1 MISALLQVL
10 SYVLVI
16 SVLVTVHEFG
26 HFWVARRLGFK
37 VLRFS
42 IGFGRPVV
50 TRIGHDGTEF
60 VLSAIPLGGYVR
72 LADERD
78 GPIAEADLPRTF
90 TRRPVSHR
98 IAVLLAGVA
107 ANFLFAWLA
116 YTALYLH
123 GVPGIRAVIT
133 SVRADSLAAAAGLR
147 AGDEIISVQGR
158 AVLGIDDTLMD
169 TVEAVLDDGALR
181 YEVRR
186 GTETVT
192 TQVVIPQAQRRAL
205 TEPGALEAGLG
216 VEFVQ
221 PSLPPVIG
229 AMAEDSSARAA
240 GLIAGDRILAVDGQS
255 VADFAALRHLIR
267 PRAGEPVTLRIRRGE
282 TERDVPVTVAAEVE
296 SPTTGRRV
304 GRLGILPQGPGT
316 WPQGVETVERYGPI
330 GAAAAGAKLFYKT
343 VAATGTVVR
352 HMVSGT
358 ASSRNI
364 SGPVGIA
371 KVAAM
376 SLLAGWPAFLS
387 LLAGISIGLGIL
399 NLLPLPLLDGG
410 QVMVQLYEGL
420 TGGPLTDRTQGML
433 QRVGFAI
440 LILLTVLAVYNDLSR
455 PG

>member
-158 AVLGIDDTLMD
+158 AVLGIDDTLWRD
-169 TVEAVLDDGALR
+169 DHAV
-181 YEVRR
+181 
-186 GTETVT
+186 
-192 TQVVIPQAQRRAL
+192 
-205 TEPGALEAGLG
+205 
-216 VEFVQ
+216 
-221 PSLPPVIG
+221 
-229 AMAEDSSARAA
+229 
-240 GLIAGDRILAVDGQS
+240 
-255 VADFAALRHLIR
+255 VA
-267 PRAGEPVTLRIRRGE
+267 
-282 TERDVPVTVAAEVE
+282 
-296 SPTTGRRV
+296 
-304 GRLGILPQGPGT
+304 
-316 WPQGVETVERYGPI
+316 
-330 GAAAAGAKLFYKT
+330 
-343 VAATGTVVR
+343 
-352 HMVSGT
+352 
-358 ASSRNI
+358 
-364 SGPVGIA
+364 
-371 KVAAM
+371 
-376 SLLAGWPAFLS
+376 
-387 LLAGISIGLGIL
+387 
-399 NLLPLPLLDGG
+399 
-410 QVMVQLYEGL
+410 
-420 TGGPLTDRTQGML
+420 
-433 QRVGFAI
+433 
-440 LILLTVLAVYNDLSR
+440 
-455 PG
+455 